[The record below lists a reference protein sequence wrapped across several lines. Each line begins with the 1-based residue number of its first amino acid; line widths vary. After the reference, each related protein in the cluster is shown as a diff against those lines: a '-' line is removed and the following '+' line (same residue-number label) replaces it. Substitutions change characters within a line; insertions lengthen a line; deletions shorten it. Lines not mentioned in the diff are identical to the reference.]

1 MRSRRGFLAL
11 CLVSALFWTGGPVAA
26 QTDVGDAEQRA
37 QESKSAVDSAYQVV
51 SGAVADRDRVEA
63 DLAAV
68 LDRYSDAANQLGLAS
83 SKLES
88 IGRSM
93 AFADAQALDTRSRL
107 ANQSVAAYM
116 ESVVAATGVV
126 FDADSLEDALVV
138 EEVFGRAHQEALG
151 QLDRLLVQQQE
162 LSSLRSR
169 YQEEQTVVT
178 ELQSRLAD
186 ESAQLAAMFEAANE
200 EVAEAFVTASAADA
214 DYRAALSDVDRAR
227 AAEEA
232 ARRAAAAQAAST
244 TTTAPPTTTSTSLP
258 STTTSTAPSTTTS
271 SASPTPDPS
280 TTTTSTTTTTTQPE
294 EKPKLELGPAVE
306 AWRPLVTQH
315 FAPDLVED
323 ALIIMRCESLGDPN
337 ALNPYSGAAGLYQFM
352 PGTWAV
358 ASVQAGV
365 GDRSVFD
372 GEANI
377 IAASWLAEYYRS
389 RGLDPWRPWVCRS
402 WL

>member
-1 MRSRRGFLAL
+1 MRVPRSLLAL
-11 CLVSALFWTGGPVAA
+11 ALVSVSFSTGVLSVGA
-26 QTDVGDAEQRA
+26 QTDVNQAEQRA
-37 QESKSAVDSAYQVV
+37 EEARSEVDAAYQVV
-51 SGAVADRDRVEA
+51 NQAVADRDRVEVE
-63 DLAAV
+63 LAAV
-68 LDRYSDAANQLGLAS
+68 LDRYTEAANQLGLAS
-83 SKLES
+83 SKLEQIS
-88 IGRSM
+88 RSL
-93 AFADAQALDTRSRL
+93 AFADARALDTRARL
-107 ANQSVAAYM
+107 AQQSVAAYM

-138 EEVFGRAHQEALG
+138 GEVFGRAHEEALG

-162 LSSLRSR
+162 LSGLRTQ
-169 YQEEQTVVT
+169 YQEESDVVAA
-178 ELQSRLAD
+178 LQLQLAD
-186 ESAQLAAMFEAANE
+186 ESARLASVFATANAA
-200 EVAEAFVTASAADA
+200 VADAFTAASAADA
-214 DYRAALSDVDRAR
+214 DYRAALSNVDRAR

-232 ARRAAAAQAAST
+232 ARRAAAAQASST
-244 TTTAPPTTTSTSLP
+244 TTTTTVPPTTSSTTSTSTTSSVP
-258 STTTSTAPSTTTS
+258 SSTTSTS
-271 SASPTPDPS
+271 
-280 TTTTSTTTTTTQPE
+280 TTSTTTTTTEP
-294 EKPKLELGPAVE
+294 KPRLELGPAVE

-323 ALIIMRCESLGDPN
+323 ALIILRCESLGDPN